1 MSLQSTQQSTAYP
14 SVDSLHISVEHTHQK
29 LLPSLLALTN
39 DRIEADHIKIQ
50 PVLLHLIQRL
60 QHLTF
65 PVFSDAITTADKG
78 KIFVSGIF

>member
-1 MSLQSTQQSTAYP
+1 MSLQSTQQSIAYP

-39 DRIEADHIKIQ
+39 DRIEADHIKLQ

-65 PVFSDAITTADKG
+65 SVFSDAITTADKG
-78 KIFVSGIF
+78 KMFVSGLF

>member
-1 MSLQSTQQSTAYP
+1 MSLQPTQQSTSHP

-29 LLPSLLALTN
+29 PLPSLLAFTN
-39 DRIEADHIKIQ
+39 DRIEADHIKLQ

-65 PVFSDAITTADKG
+65 SVFSDAITTADKG
-78 KIFVSGIF
+78 KMFVSGLF